1 MTTPMIDPMPLSTGN
16 PYAPLPPSAP
26 EPKRRRGRGAALIAG
41 AGVTAL
47 LGGAVGGAVGYTAAS
62 RQDVASTT
70 GTATVAAPAA
80 AASGSIAE
88 IAAAVQPAVV
98 QLDVKGAQEAGT
110 GSGFII
116 SSDGYIITNNH
127 VAGVAGNDG
136 VITVNFND
144 GKTATGKLVGASA
157 DYDLAVVKV
166 DRTGLPAVQLGES
179 KNLRVGDMV
188 VALGSPLGLQ
198 GTVTS
203 GIVSALD
210 RPVTAGG
217 EANGNVSYIDAI
229 QTDAAINPGNSG
241 GPLVD
246 GNGAVIGVNSAIAS
260 MTQGSGQAGSIGLGF
275 SIPIDTAKR
284 ISNEIIKT
292 GSAKTPML
300 GIKLDMQ
307 FEGPGA
313 KVVDVSAGGAA
324 EAAGLRV
331 DDVIRRV
338 DDKRVADPT
347 DLIVTVRSY
356 APGDTITLTVDR
368 DGEKVQLPLT
378 LKGQAAQ

>member
-217 EANGNVSYIDAI
+217 ETNGNVSYIDAI

-338 DDKRVADPT
+338 NDKRVADPT

-356 APGDTITLTVDR
+356 APGDTVTLTVDR
-368 DGEKVQLPLT
+368 DGEKVQVPLT